1 MDTIVVVFN
10 KDSSTLVKDANLVI
24 GELIKL
30 GKTTSIRIEM
40 VSGFTFEGLTEILR
54 REESEVPRSIHSN
67 RS

>member
-10 KDSSTLVKDANLVI
+10 KDSTTLVKDANLVI

-54 REESEVPRSIHSN
+54 REDNEVPRNIQSS
-67 RS
+67 